1 MKKLLA
7 LLLSV
12 IMVFSLCACSSSDG
26 EKSDETKD
34 ATAGSEGAEGGI
46 DPNTLYAGFCR
57 VQCIPDDPLVHIAGG
72 TAVDDP
78 ATDGL
83 LDDLSVTCVA
93 LQKNGETYLINTCD
107 IVDMESFYKAVE
119 KTVASAVGLHTDN
132 VIFNA
137 THTHSAPTLKSGD
150 INLPGAANYLTK
162 FTDCC
167 TEAAK
172 DAIKDLSPV
181 SELSYGSIMT
191 ENMVRVRH
199 YRMKDGTTHGNG
211 HGSATSGYE
220 SHLYPSDEE
229 CQVIRISRSEDK
241 DIVLFNLGAHATI
254 VSGTNTS
261 ALSADFPFPAR
272 QYIESQGDF
281 EAAYFIAAAGDQT
294 PGSKIAGEIK
304 NKNHNDYGKQLG
316 DYVIQCLNNNMTVST
331 GTDISFYTENYV
343 AKRNKDGV
351 EDTTRLQQA
360 SEIIALR
367 KQYGGSVTKEVKAK
381 IEEYGFNSIYEASSL
396 VSRSGAPATGHFP
409 ISTMLLGD
417 IGLCFFAG
425 EMFGSQGRQLKD
437 DSPVFAFVITN
448 SEDDQGYFPNAT
460 GKEENF
466 YEYQITKY
474 EMGTGE
480 AVAARYVETLEA
492 LKNGTT
498 PAPLPEVK

>member
-12 IMVFSLCACSSSDG
+12 IMVFSLCACSSSDA
-26 EKSDETKD
+26 EKSDETK
-34 ATAGSEGAEGGI
+34 GSEAAGGDTI
-46 DPNTLYAGFCR
+46 DPNALYAGFSR
-57 VQCIPDDPLVHIAGG
+57 VDCIPDDPYIVHIAGG
-72 TAVDDP
+72 NAIDDP
-78 ATDGL
+78 ATDGM
-83 LDDLSVTCVA
+83 LDNLAVTCVS
-93 LQKNGETYLINTCD
+93 LRKGDDTYLIYTCD
-107 IVDMESFYKAVE
+107 IVDMENFYKAVE
-119 KTVASAVGLHTDN
+119 KTVASAVGLDSDH
-132 VIFNA
+132 VIFSA

-150 INLPGAANYLTK
+150 INLPGAAAYLTK
-162 FTDCC
+162 FT
-167 TEAAK
+167 EACIESAK
-172 DAIKDLSPV
+172 GAIDNLSLV
-181 SELSYGSIMT
+181 SELSSGSIMT
-191 ENMVRVRH
+191 QNMVRVRH

-211 HGSATSGYE
+211 HGSAASGYE

-229 CQVIRISRSEDK
+229 CQVIRISRAEDK

-272 QYIESQGDF
+272 QYIEAQGDF
-281 EAAYFIAAAGDQT
+281 VAAYFIAAAGDQT

-304 NKNHNDYGKQLG
+304 NKNHNDYGAQLG
-316 DYVIQCLNNNMTVST
+316 QYVIDCLNNNMTVST
-331 GTDISFYTENYV
+331 SNDIAFYTENYV
-343 AKRNKDGV
+343 AKRNKDGI
-351 EDTTRLQQA
+351 EDVTRLQKA
-360 SEIIALR
+360 GEIQALR
-367 KQYGGSVTKEVKAK
+367 KQSGGSVTKEVKAL
-381 IEEYGFNSIYEASSL
+381 IEEYGFNSIYEVNAL
-396 VSRSGAPATGHFP
+396 ISRSGAPATGHFP

-437 DSPVFAFVITN
+437 DSPVFAFIITN

-480 AVAARYVETLEA
+480 AVAARFVETLTA
-492 LKNGTT
+492 LKNGTE